1 MRSLLLNQQLN
12 QLHTLSLRPHPLLLS
27 PRSNLRSRENK
38 QKPPDVLSTSGL
50 PALLILVHCLT
61 VLSDKA
67 MEGSQTDLISS
78 MTDARVILIIVDHS
92 TLLRAMV
99 AVMVLSKGTYPPD
112 RFQTIRPV
120 VLRIVM
126 VDFPRSLI
134 GLTDMDA
141 CVHHRMLFMDGPKHH
156 QVAQGQVPRH
166 TLTVSS

>member
-1 MRSLLLNQQLN
+1 
-12 QLHTLSLRPHPLLLS
+12 
-27 PRSNLRSRENK
+27 
-38 QKPPDVLSTSGL
+38 
-50 PALLILVHCLT
+50 
-61 VLSDKA
+61 

>member
-1 MRSLLLNQQLN
+1 
-12 QLHTLSLRPHPLLLS
+12 
-27 PRSNLRSRENK
+27 
-38 QKPPDVLSTSGL
+38 
-50 PALLILVHCLT
+50 
-61 VLSDKA
+61 

-134 GLTDMDA
+134 GLTDMD
-141 CVHHRMLFMDGPKHH
+141 DGRTTGCFSWTARKHH

-166 TLTVSS
+166 TP

>member
-1 MRSLLLNQQLN
+1 
-12 QLHTLSLRPHPLLLS
+12 
-27 PRSNLRSRENK
+27 
-38 QKPPDVLSTSGL
+38 
-50 PALLILVHCLT
+50 
-61 VLSDKA
+61 

-99 AVMVLSKGTYPPD
+99 AVMVFRGTYPPD

-141 CVHHRMLFMDGPKHH
+141 CVHHRMLFHGRPEAPPGGPRSGPQTHPDRVELIH
-156 QVAQGQVPRH
+156 DRSERDRRGLPPLPPRGTT
-166 TLTVSS
+166 TL